1 MPRVKGP
8 LLRPFEGADEWPIL
22 NRALFGLVDLG
33 GHHQVPLAAAVPVDW
48 AAVFGRS
55 APVTLEI
62 GFNRGRFLRA
72 LARLQPE
79 RDHVGIEIRR
89 RHAWRVAHE
98 MAREQGPGNVRV
110 VWGDAKLVAPA
121 VAPPGGFADV
131 YINFPDPWWKK
142 KHTKRRLV
150 DPDFAQSLTDLL
162 APGGAFWVKS
172 DVLAIAEEISAAFT
186 EEPRLEGPVPF
197 GEADLP
203 LSYREARCLY
213 TGLPVHRFRFTRR
226 AGPAPGAPAGGAG

>member
-1 MPRVKGP
+1 
-8 LLRPFEGADEWPIL
+8 
-22 NRALFGLVDLG
+22 
-33 GHHQVPLAAAVPVDW
+33 
-48 AAVFGRS
+48 
-55 APVTLEI
+55 
-62 GFNRGRFLRA
+62 
-72 LARLQPE
+72 
-79 RDHVGIEIRR
+79 
-89 RHAWRVAHE
+89 
-98 MAREQGPGNVRV
+98 MAREQGPKNVRV

-150 DPDFAQSLTDLL
+150 DPDFARSLTDLL

-172 DVLAIAEEISAAFT
+172 DVEAIAEEISAAFA
-186 EEPRLEGPVPF
+186 EEPRLDGPVPF

-203 LSYREARCLY
+203 PSYREARCLS

-226 AGPAPGAPAGGAG
+226 AAPALEAPAGGAG